1 MLEDIFN
8 LNNIIGVFINSF
20 AQIYIWSKLLNH
32 KLNFKSAKYYIVHIL
47 FAITMMLNYLL
58 INDIIRIIFLVSF
71 MAAYCSILFDRDAK
85 SSILTS
91 FFSQIIMML
100 SEILFALIIT
110 GIFKVDANT
119 LVSSYF
125 LKLWA
130 NIAISVIA
138 VFIANLKFTKKIY
151 NFLLKT
157 ISNLREHS
165 IIAILV
171 LILISINFIFFSV
184 YYNVSVSIA
193 FAANV
198 IISIIYLIISFKFL
212 ITENKYN
219 KINSK
224 YNTTLNSL
232 KEYEEILDAYRVS
245 SHENK
250 NQLLTIRSMVVKKE
264 KNIPDYIDKLIDNK
278 IKDDEKLMFDA
289 NTIPAGGLRAT
300 IYSKMLFMK
309 ENNINFN
316 LKVDRNVRTVELI
329 ELGDDLML
337 DVCKIIGVFL
347 DNAIEAVKDIDE
359 KMVDIILFSDKQFLQ
374 IEIINNFEG
383 IIDVD
388 KLDDKGYTS
397 KSKGHGYGLCLVR
410 DIIKRNNSL
419 INERKINKNIFTQ
432 VLKIKLK

>member
-20 AQIYIWSKLLNH
+20 AQIYIWSKLLNQ